1 MEPANLINSLKYKLL
16 TAKRYSKFL
25 LSSDKK
31 LRPYI
36 SAKEEF
42 RLKNYPRRKNGKTQ
56 LFGKDIQFPDA
67 YWYLHSLQELFVD
80 AVYNFKAATSKPYI
94 IDCGSNIGLSVLYFK
109 MKYPECRIKA
119 FEADPAICELSKQNL
134 ASFNNIND
142 VTFINKAVWT
152 NNGVIEFLAEGTLGG
167 SIELAG
173 ENKGEKVIKIPC
185 EDLSDHLDEHVD
197 FLKLDIEGSEL
208 SVLKRCADKL
218 KNVEYLFVEFHGYT
232 AKEQNLDELLVII
245 KNAGF
250 RYYIK
255 ESFPNLVFPFV
266 EKVPANYFDIL
277 LNIFCYRV

>member
-1 MEPANLINSLKYKLL
+1 MKPANVVNSLKYRLL
-16 TAKRYSKFL
+16 NTKSYIQFL
-25 LSSDKK
+25 SANDKK

-36 SAKEEF
+36 SSKEEF
-42 RLKNYPRRKNGKTQ
+42 RLIHYPRRKKGTSQ
-56 LFGKDIQFPDA
+56 LFGNQIQFPDA
-67 YWYLHSLQELFVD
+67 YWYLHSIRELFVD
-80 AVYNFKAATSKPYI
+80 AVYNFKAASETPYI

-109 MKYPECRIKA
+109 MQYPQCRIKA
-119 FEADPAICELSKQNL
+119 FEADPEICELSKQNL
-134 ASFNNIND
+134 AAFNNIHN
-142 VTFINKAVWT
+142 VTFINKAVWI

-185 EDLSDHLDEHVD
+185 EDLSDHLNEAVD

-208 SVLKRCADKL
+208 SVLKRCEDKL

-232 AKEQNLDELLVII
+232 SKEQNLDELLVII

-255 ESFPNLVFPFV
+255 ESFPNLIFPFV